1 MLYRKDKY
9 GNEISQL
16 GYGCMRFT
24 RKGSGIDYEKA
35 EKELMLAVE
44 RASTIMTQHIYIR
57 EAKNCSGAFLMRTS
71 VEKRCI

>member
-44 RASTIMTQHIYIR
+44 NGINYFDTCLAYI
-57 EAKNCSGAFLMRTS
+57 EGKTTS
-71 VEKRCI
+71 ILG